1 MSMQIPIQQQRGAFI
16 VEFAMVLLIFLI
28 LAFGVIELARV
39 MYLFNTL
46 EEVTR
51 RAASAATNTDFSD
64 ASAMNAVRQAA
75 VFRNSPGLLTLGAPI
90 TDAHVRIDYMS
101 LIRAGTGSGKLT
113 LSEIPTTNLPSCVA
127 TNKIVCMNNPNDPNC
142 IRFVRV
148 RICDPSDTDTCS
160 SVQYQ
165 TIASIVGMQLNF
177 LKATRIVAAES
188 LGFTPGMT
196 PCP

>member
-1 MSMQIPIQQQRGAFI
+1 MNMRSHVQPQHGAFI

-28 LAFGVIELARV
+28 LAFGVIELARI
-39 MYLFNTL
+39 MYVFNTL

-64 ASAMNAVRQAA
+64 ASAMSAVRQGA

-101 LIRAGTGSGKLT
+101 LIRAGTGSGNMT
-113 LSEIPTTNLPSCVA
+113 LSEIPTANLPSCVA
-127 TNKIVCMNNPNDPNC
+127 TNKIVCMNNPNDPHC

-148 RICDPSDTDTCS
+148 RICDPIDTNACS

-165 TIASIVGMQLNF
+165 TIASIVGMQLNL

-188 LGFTPGMT
+188 LGFKPGMT